1 MEVRIGVI
9 YTPKELTLDVEG
21 TVDDA
26 VKAVEKALKDGAA
39 MVWFDDVKGRK
50 VGVPADKL
58 GYVEVDADEGPK
70 RVGFG
75 ST

>member
-1 MEVRIGVI
+1 MEVRIGVVH
-9 YTPKELTLDVEG
+9 TPKELTLEVEG
-21 TVDDA
+21 GADDA

-39 MVWFDDVKGRK
+39 MVWFDDAKGRK

-58 GYVEVDADEGPK
+58 GYIEVDAEEGPK

-75 ST
+75 RS